1 MFRSS
6 FLAGC
11 FVLLL
16 ARTPAHAADLPLQT
30 AAGVVVKANANVV
43 LVRPRLPDG
52 QLGKAVALK
61 VRGTSQAYTLTLEK
75 RGGQLVPVQ
84 RAVEPQSLTPTR
96 AVAVIFT
103 VANGEEVLLSAVVL
117 P

>member
-6 FLAGC
+6 FLAAC
-11 FVLLL
+11 LLLPL
-16 ARTPAHAADLPLQT
+16 ARTPARAADLPLQT
-30 AAGVVVKANANVV
+30 VAGVVVKANASVV

-52 QLGKAVALK
+52 QFGKAIALK

-75 RGGQLVPVQ
+75 RGDEFVPVQ
-84 RAVEPQSLTPTR
+84 RAIAPQSLAPAR
-96 AVAVIFT
+96 AVAAIVT
-103 VANGEEVLLSAVVL
+103 VADGEVVLLSAVAL